1 MSTLLQHIKLYERHR
16 QWLLE
21 LRPDYNDDDEDL
33 ERGLQRL
40 GRQVSN
46 VVSSFLQTAG
56 QQLESLATSHNGP
69 HPNPDAWGSLGARD
83 RMLTPRSHQL
93 AVLHRVEATMS
104 AAGDTSNPPLSVTG
118 LASASADA
126 RLVFVFVPMTQIA
139 SSFEPAYSLVD
150 LTSSESLEE
159 LIPVLEEAPPRE
171 QTETGTQTVKTLTH
185 GTTQT
190 CKELLPP
197 EIVYAETG
205 VGSHFAILPPEPEMG
220 VGSEDALWEAPHIV
234 TADASVGSQHV
245 FPPTPPVMVGR
256 GVGESKVDPDRK
268 PPGTKRK
275 TDSIHVTNVSTS
287 SKSTV
292 VETYEIEYQREEVP
306 HIPPMVDEAR
316 GLRAAHI
323 SRSYTITP
331 GGKRVNVMEVY
342 SSDSE
347 TKMSS
352 KSVSTN
358 RCTSPSSRA
367 STPPAKGK
375 KSKSCKKANKSN
387 SRSASINRDRLA
399 INQSIRSR
407 ATDYRSTVRSKERAT
422 RESDDVSNS
431 HSRSISLASGR
442 ANSISPY
449 DDISKECLIGK
460 LLLSVHSQK
469 DGARS
474 PTYTLS
480 DSAQFDDDTIHEWP
494 DDGRKSSLPQG
505 QSWLKPTPTA
515 RKPNTIKPNTVKP
528 RTSDG
533 RPLHPAIHTTSTDIA
548 HRVPF
553 CIDSITSEIGR
564 RVIPKA

>member
-1 MSTLLQHIKLYERHR
+1 
-16 QWLLE
+16 
-21 LRPDYNDDDEDL
+21 
-33 ERGLQRL
+33 
-40 GRQVSN
+40 
-46 VVSSFLQTAG
+46 
-56 QQLESLATSHNGP
+56 
-69 HPNPDAWGSLGARD
+69 
-83 RMLTPRSHQL
+83 MLTPRSHQL

-150 LTSSESLEE
+150 LTSRVFIPQPPRSRLRQRPTTLERDTQTTGRPSFGEGGTKEEAEASESLEE

-316 GLRAAHI
+316 GLPRGSHLQVLHHHSWRQESQRDGGVQFRLGDENVVQVSVNKQMHVAFL
-323 SRSYTITP
+323 SRQHSA
-331 GGKRVNVMEVY
+331 GQGKE
-342 SSDSE
+342 E
-347 TKMSS
+347 
-352 KSVSTN
+352 
-358 RCTSPSSRA
+358 
-367 STPPAKGK
+367 
-375 KSKSCKKANKSN
+375 
-387 SRSASINRDRLA
+387 
-399 INQSIRSR
+399 
-407 ATDYRSTVRSKERAT
+407 
-422 RESDDVSNS
+422 
-431 HSRSISLASGR
+431 
-442 ANSISPY
+442 
-449 DDISKECLIGK
+449 
-460 LLLSVHSQK
+460 
-469 DGARS
+469 
-474 PTYTLS
+474 
-480 DSAQFDDDTIHEWP
+480 
-494 DDGRKSSLPQG
+494 
-505 QSWLKPTPTA
+505 
-515 RKPNTIKPNTVKP
+515 
-528 RTSDG
+528 
-533 RPLHPAIHTTSTDIA
+533 
-548 HRVPF
+548 
-553 CIDSITSEIGR
+553 
-564 RVIPKA
+564 